1 MKADAPPDPDRKLN
15 VTFFRNY
22 KARTLTAKNIAIE
35 DLRVLIL
42 AKTASTKEKL
52 PWLKLATFGNQKTD
66 EGSLR
71 HNANVLSIDGLEA
84 DYDEEQ
90 ISFGEAVAII
100 QKANLKAL
108 IYTSPSHSP
117 EKPRWRILAP
127 LSRPLPAA
135 LRSKLMARLN
145 GVFGGVFSGE
155 TWTLSQAY
163 YFGSVDNNPAHRCE
177 YYGGDYIDFRD
188 DLDAGAL
195 GKAEGKATGKAI
207 GFEGHLALLGDGPGL
222 KGFHVPLRDGIASF
236 VATHPADFDR
246 EGLKKRLREHIDRA
260 PKDKERPYL
269 KTDKHIDALIDSAVK
284 RYGQAK
290 RTGGLPWREQRKN
303 GMPLPSMHNA
313 RLAITAI
320 GVACSYNTFH
330 NKLLFGF
337 EGEAQHEIQFLVGEV
352 TDNGIIHCAKFCR
365 IASASTWGINQRAM
379 LSYRWP

>member
-163 YFGSVDNNPAHRCE
+163 Y
-177 YYGGDYIDFRD
+177 
-188 DLDAGAL
+188 
-195 GKAEGKATGKAI
+195 
-207 GFEGHLALLGDGPGL
+207 
-222 KGFHVPLRDGIASF
+222 
-236 VATHPADFDR
+236 
-246 EGLKKRLREHIDRA
+246 
-260 PKDKERPYL
+260 
-269 KTDKHIDALIDSAVK
+269 
-284 RYGQAK
+284 
-290 RTGGLPWREQRKN
+290 
-303 GMPLPSMHNA
+303 
-313 RLAITAI
+313 
-320 GVACSYNTFH
+320 
-330 NKLLFGF
+330 
-337 EGEAQHEIQFLVGEV
+337 
-352 TDNGIIHCAKFCR
+352 
-365 IASASTWGINQRAM
+365 
-379 LSYRWP
+379 